1 MGFLRIGLASS
12 LSRSLFIRPLSV
24 ESIVGFPLR
33 IRAFN
38 GASSINLY
46 RTAQNAEAV
55 EYVSDDG
62 LTYGYWNF
70 IENFGEF
77 YLDNGNVLISAPTLA
92 SVPTS
97 WPSTGW
103 GEGWQFGVASPTLVT
118 LSYAS
123 PQSFAY
129 SNSVPSIVF
138 TSSPAIASNLF
149 AISGLSSVNVGTQ
162 NAVISLE
169 RADYYLANPITIP
182 VTITKKNVTLSI
194 NNQSSTY
201 SPNATYNWFSAVG
214 ISTLA
219 AGDTIQSGFNSNL
232 LTGVPATNANAGSY
246 TISFNPNYT
255 SANYNITNSPA
266 SATWTIGKANQTI
279 SFNPSGT
286 ALTTDSTNLSASSTS
301 GLSVSFSVVS
311 GPATLNGSTL
321 TYSGAGSVVV
331 RASQAGNTNYN
342 AATNVDRTIT
352 VSAPAGGGIVVANT
366 SQIRITFANN
376 VENWIA
382 NGNTFVLDRLQANL
396 VLDDSY
402 YDENGNYIERLQQ
415 VGPNRNYK
423 YLASN
428 HFDLI
433 PPNNISSTQYGIQP
447 NSSVNYW
454 RLYLN
459 STSCSDGQCG
469 LSYVF
474 HYENPSTD
482 PTIIPTSGWSSSP
495 PSYGSSI
502 VSITAVNSGIPVA
515 STNSIN
521 ITGYYYGGGSGTF
534 IRKNIFNQFIGNMN
548 GNADTGYMGNGVA
561 YVNINYGIDFALLAP
576 NSNIMDGPDPAGNW
590 ISPRPNWT
598 IHWIYSDDGTRSEVV
613 SENPSTDP
621 TIIPTAGWSPSITI
635 TAA

>member
-214 ISTLA
+214 VSTLA
-219 AGDTIQSGFNSNL
+219 AGDTIQGRFNSDL
-232 LTGVPATNANAGSY
+232 LTGVPAANANAGSY

-255 SANYNITNSPA
+255 SQNYNITNSPA
-266 SATWTIGKANQTI
+266 SATWTINKASQTI
-279 SFNPSGT
+279 TFNPSGT
-286 ALTTDSTNLSASSTS
+286 ALTTDTTNLSASSTS
-301 GLSVSFSVVS
+301 GLTVSFSVVS
-311 GPATLNGSTL
+311 GPGSINGSTL

-331 RASQAGNTNYN
+331 RASQAGNGNYN
-342 AATNVDRTIT
+342 PATNVDRTIT
-352 VSAPAGGGIVVANT
+352 VSAP
-366 SQIRITFANN
+366 
-376 VENWIA
+376 
-382 NGNTFVLDRLQANL
+382 QA
-396 VLDDSY
+396 
-402 YDENGNYIERLQQ
+402 
-415 VGPNRNYK
+415 
-423 YLASN
+423 
-428 HFDLI
+428 
-433 PPNNISSTQYGIQP
+433 
-447 NSSVNYW
+447 
-454 RLYLN
+454 
-459 STSCSDGQCG
+459 
-469 LSYVF
+469 
-474 HYENPSTD
+474 
-482 PTIIPTSGWSSSP
+482 
-495 PSYGSSI
+495 
-502 VSITAVNSGIPVA
+502 SGIPVS
-515 STNSIN
+515 STLGFSW
-521 ITGYYYGGGSGTF
+521 GGHTWIKSTDQNFNNVTPGTF
-534 IRKNIFNQFIGNMN
+534 FYRRDNTNI
-548 GNADTGYMGNGVA
+548 
-561 YVNINYGIDFALLAP
+561 
-576 NSNIMDGPDPAGNW
+576 
-590 ISPRPNWT
+590 
-598 IHWIYSDDGTRSEVV
+598 
-613 SENPSTDP
+613 SENPGTNHFIFFWSGPNGPVNTWVQAY
-621 TIIPTAGWSPSITI
+621 TATEFIDDGDDQGIYSITNYDLNSNFFPSGLS
-635 TAA
+635 